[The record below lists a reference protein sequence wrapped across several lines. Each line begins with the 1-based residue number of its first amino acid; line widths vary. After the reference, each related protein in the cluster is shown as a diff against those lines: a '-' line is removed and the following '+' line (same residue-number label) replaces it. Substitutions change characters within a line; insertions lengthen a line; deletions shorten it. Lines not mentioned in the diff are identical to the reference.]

1 VLTQSRA
8 DNDVST
14 AILFAGERAFAEF
27 GYNGASMRAIARE
40 AGVNQAM
47 IAYYFG
53 SKEGLLEAIMRRRST
68 FVNTQRQE
76 RLAALCA
83 AGTPSVEQL
92 IDAFLRPLIELGTD
106 GERGGYAYVKL
117 LAVLTHSVDALAKRI
132 VAENFDGIAR
142 RFVEAFQ
149 EVAPEMSESDAIR
162 AYLLSLGTGIASIGI
177 ESRAG
182 PMSRERYDRVDTEQL
197 IRSAVAFASGGVR
210 TLMRKS

>member
-76 RLAALCA
+76 RLAA
-83 AGTPSVEQL
+83 
-92 IDAFLRPLIELGTD
+92 
-106 GERGGYAYVKL
+106 
-117 LAVLTHSVDALAKRI
+117 
-132 VAENFDGIAR
+132 
-142 RFVEAFQ
+142 
-149 EVAPEMSESDAIR
+149 
-162 AYLLSLGTGIASIGI
+162 
-177 ESRAG
+177 
-182 PMSRERYDRVDTEQL
+182 
-197 IRSAVAFASGGVR
+197 
-210 TLMRKS
+210 